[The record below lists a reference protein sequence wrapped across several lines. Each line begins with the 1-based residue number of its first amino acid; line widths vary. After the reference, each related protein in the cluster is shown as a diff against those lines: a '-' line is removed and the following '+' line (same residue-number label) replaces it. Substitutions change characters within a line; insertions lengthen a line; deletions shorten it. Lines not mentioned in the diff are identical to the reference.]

1 MTESELPYR
10 AGAVQIKLD
19 PAPTWGVIRG
29 CGNEDSVIQIA
40 SRAMDRARKAVPD
53 VLAAGAV
60 ALGIWLFFG
69 HAFLNYDTFYALL
82 WGDDLVGGRTPQY
95 EVPVAPTPHPLA
107 TAAGALASLFGD
119 SGEDVLLA
127 AGLLS
132 MGALAVGLF
141 RLGQELYV
149 WPVGLLAAAI
159 FMTRVPILNFGVR
172 GYVDLPT
179 VALIVW
185 AAVLEARRRRRGT
198 PVLVLL
204 TLAGL
209 LRPEAWLFAAAY
221 LAWLWPVR
229 PRLIALAA
237 AAPLIWMA
245 SDLLVTGNPLWSLTG
260 TQDLAAELNRR
271 TGVDDLLS
279 VAPRRLG
286 EILRLPEL
294 IAAVGGLAA
303 GLAWMRERTLLP
315 LAIAALNGLT
325 FCAFAVLELPLL
337 GRYLFLAAAMIA
349 LFAALGA
356 LGWTALPPEHRATK
370 GWRAGGLVAL
380 AAIVLFF
387 PLQQVD
393 RLDNLRDDIAA
404 RDRIQADLKALVRSA
419 EWGVALERCGRVSVV
434 GHRSVPEIAYWTGLR
449 PEEIDTSGGAE
460 GSLVVVPATPE
471 VAELSVLDPNEPGE
485 TLQTPDAPV
494 AARNRSWRALENR
507 C

>member
-1 MTESELPYR
+1 
-10 AGAVQIKLD
+10 
-19 PAPTWGVIRG
+19 
-29 CGNEDSVIQIA
+29 
-40 SRAMDRARKAVPD
+40 MDRARKAVPD
-53 VLAAGAV
+53 VLASGAV
-60 ALGIWLFFG
+60 ALGIWLYFG

-107 TAAGALASLFGD
+107 TLAGAVASLFGD
-119 SGEDVLLA
+119 SGEDILLA
-127 AGLLS
+127 AGLLA

-141 RLGQELYV
+141 RLGQELYA

-159 FMTRVPILNFGVR
+159 FITRVPILNFGVR

-185 AAVLEARRRRRGT
+185 AAVLEARRPRRGA

-204 TLAGL
+204 ALAGL
-209 LRPEAWLFAAAY
+209 LRPEAWLFSAAY
-221 LAWLWPVR
+221 LAWIRPVS
-229 PRLIALAA
+229 PRLVLLAA
-237 AAPLIWMA
+237 AAPLVWMA

-260 TQDLAAELNRR
+260 TRDLAADLHRR
-271 TGVDDLLS
+271 TGLDDLVS

-294 IAAVGGLAA
+294 VTAVFGLAA
-303 GLAWMRERTLLP
+303 GLRWMRSRTFLP
-315 LAIAALNGLT
+315 LAIAAINGLT

-356 LGWTALPPEHRATK
+356 LGWTALPREHAARR
-370 GWRAGGLVAL
+370 GWLAGGSLAL

-387 PLQQVD
+387 PLQQAV
-393 RLDNLRDDIAA
+393 RLDTLRDDISA
-404 RDRIQADLKALVRSA
+404 RDRIQADLHALVRSA
-419 EWGVALERCGRVSVV
+419 QWDEAFARCRAVSVV
-434 GHRSVPEIAYWTGLR
+434 GHRSVPSVAYWTGIR
-449 PEEIDTSGGAE
+449 PEDVDTSGGAPHA
-460 GSLVVVPATPE
+460 LVIVPATPE

-485 TLQTPDAPV
+485 QLQAPSAPV
-494 AARNRSWRALENR
+494 VAQNRSWRALDTG